1 MLNHLFSNKS
11 AEKMSSNYIWLVGEG
26 NIAWK
31 KNQSE
36 NKFYILWQGTS
47 SLVLAAL
54 AHTMSK
60 VLATKEIN
68 TLFFTLTSP
77 LPDLF
82 YSKLVKAII
91 LKAIL
96 AV

>member
-1 MLNHLFSNKS
+1 
-11 AEKMSSNYIWLVGEG
+11 MSSNYIWLVGEG

-47 SLVLAAL
+47 SLVLAL
-54 AHTMSK
+54 AHTMSN

-82 YSKLVKAII
+82 YSKLVKA
-91 LKAIL
+91 KDYT
-96 AV
+96 